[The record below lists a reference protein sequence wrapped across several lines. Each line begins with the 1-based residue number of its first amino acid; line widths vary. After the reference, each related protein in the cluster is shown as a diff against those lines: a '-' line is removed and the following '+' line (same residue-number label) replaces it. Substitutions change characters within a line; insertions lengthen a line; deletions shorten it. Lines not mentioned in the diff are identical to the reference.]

1 MDEDD
6 LAGFDEAYSF
16 DDFGEGE
23 AFGTGDMAPTTT
35 VSMDSS
41 DEGENIGDFNTL
53 SRSSYD
59 AMRGATPTNPYP
71 ESFFSKLLGA
81 DKVHYTNILGG
92 GEAGLKR
99 IAEINDLRFRQATG
113 LPSLATGQPY
123 QAGDFYIGQP
133 TAMGEVKPIPTATD
147 TLLNFLPGGGILNAF
162 LSQKG
167 LPEGS
172 KEYQDL
178 MAEEA
183 KSVNDPTIFDNVT
196 SFVRS
201 ITGLG
206 PKDSGASL
214 AASPMGDGQM
224 RVPDLRVFD
233 AFGTTEAERA
243 DTREEEPIIEI
254 KSIKELAD
262 ETKRRNAI
270 NAVKD
275 MFQRNKPQIR
285 QRVGKTADLSQT
297 FRNMG
302 DEMNQF
308 IGADGKKIGEGNLR
322 VFPDIE
328 KNRLQLQ
335 YELPVSNYMDR
346 FFG

>member
-16 DDFGEGE
+16 DDFGKDE

-35 VSMDSS
+35 VSMGSD
-41 DEGENIGDFNTL
+41 DEGENIGDFSTL
-53 SRSSYD
+53 SRASYD
-59 AMRGATPTNPYP
+59 AMRGATATNPFP
-71 ESFFSKLLGA
+71 ESFFSKLFGA
-81 DKVHYTNILGG
+81 ENVNYTNILGG
-92 GEAGLKR
+92 GQAGLNR
-99 IAEINDLRFRQATG
+99 IAEINNLRFRQATG

-133 TAMGEVKPIPTATD
+133 TAMGEVKPIPSATD

-162 LSQKG
+162 IPQKG

-183 KSVNDPTIFDNVT
+183 KSANDPTVFDNVQ

-214 AASPMGDGQM
+214 AASPTGDGQM

-233 AFGTTEAERA
+233 DFGTTEAERA

-254 KSIKELAD
+254 KSIQELAD
-262 ETKRRNAI
+262 ERRRKNILNARQDALDKI
-270 NAVKD
+270 SN
-275 MFQRNKPQIR
+275 MFQ
-285 QRVGKTADLSQT
+285 
-297 FRNMG
+297 
-302 DEMNQF
+302 
-308 IGADGKKIGEGNLR
+308 
-322 VFPDIE
+322 
-328 KNRLQLQ
+328 NR
-335 YELPVSNYMDR
+335 
-346 FFG
+346 

>member
-16 DDFGEGE
+16 DDFGKDE

-35 VSMDSS
+35 VSMGSD
-41 DEGENIGDFNTL
+41 DEGENIGDFSTL
-53 SRSSYD
+53 SRASYD
-59 AMRGATPTNPYP
+59 AMRGATATNPYP
-71 ESFFSKLLGA
+71 ESFFSKLFGA
-81 DKVHYTNILGG
+81 ENVNYTNILGG
-92 GEAGLKR
+92 GQAGLNR
-99 IAEINDLRFRQATG
+99 IAEINNLRFRQATG

-133 TAMGEVKPIPTATD
+133 TQMGVVKPIPSATD

-162 LSQKG
+162 IPQKG

-183 KSVNDPTIFDNVT
+183 KSANDPTVFDNVQ

-214 AASPMGDGQM
+214 AASPTGDGQM

-233 AFGTTEAERA
+233 DFGTTEAERA

-254 KSIKELAD
+254 KSIQELAD
-262 ETKRRNAI
+262 ERRRKNILNARQDALDKI
-270 NAVKD
+270 SN
-275 MFQRNKPQIR
+275 MFQ
-285 QRVGKTADLSQT
+285 
-297 FRNMG
+297 
-302 DEMNQF
+302 
-308 IGADGKKIGEGNLR
+308 
-322 VFPDIE
+322 
-328 KNRLQLQ
+328 NR
-335 YELPVSNYMDR
+335 
-346 FFG
+346 

>member
-1 MDEDD
+1 VDEDD

-16 DDFGEGE
+16 DDFGKDE

-35 VSMDSS
+35 VSMGSD
-41 DEGENIGDFNTL
+41 DEGENIGDFSTL
-53 SRSSYD
+53 SRASYD
-59 AMRGATPTNPYP
+59 AMRGATATNPFP
-71 ESFFSKLLGA
+71 ESFFSKLFGA
-81 DKVHYTNILGG
+81 ENVNYTNILGG
-92 GEAGLKR
+92 GQAGLNR
-99 IAEINDLRFRQATG
+99 IAEINNLRFRQATG

-133 TAMGEVKPIPTATD
+133 TAMGEVKPIPSATD

-162 LSQKG
+162 IPQKG

-183 KSVNDPTIFDNVT
+183 KSANDPTVFDNVQ

-214 AASPMGDGQM
+214 AASPTGDGQM

-233 AFGTTEAERA
+233 DFGTTEAERA

-254 KSIKELAD
+254 KSIQELAD
-262 ETKRRNAI
+262 ERRRKNILNARQDALDKI
-270 NAVKD
+270 SN
-275 MFQRNKPQIR
+275 MFQ
-285 QRVGKTADLSQT
+285 
-297 FRNMG
+297 
-302 DEMNQF
+302 
-308 IGADGKKIGEGNLR
+308 
-322 VFPDIE
+322 
-328 KNRLQLQ
+328 NR
-335 YELPVSNYMDR
+335 
-346 FFG
+346 

>member
-16 DDFGEGE
+16 DDFGKDE

-35 VSMDSS
+35 VSMGSD
-41 DEGENIGDFNTL
+41 DEGENIGDFSTL
-53 SRSSYD
+53 SRASYD
-59 AMRGATPTNPYP
+59 AMRGATATNPFP
-71 ESFFSKLLGA
+71 ESFFSKLFGA
-81 DKVHYTNILGG
+81 ENVNYTNILGG
-92 GEAGLKR
+92 GQAGLNR
-99 IAEINDLRFRQATG
+99 IAEINNLRFRQATG

-133 TAMGEVKPIPTATD
+133 TQMGVVKPIPSATD

-162 LSQKG
+162 IPQKG

-183 KSVNDPTIFDNVT
+183 KSANDPTVFDNVQ

-214 AASPMGDGQM
+214 AASPTGDGQM

-233 AFGTTEAERA
+233 DFGTTEAERA

-254 KSIKELAD
+254 KSIQELAD
-262 ETKRRNAI
+262 ERRRKNILNARQDALDKI
-270 NAVKD
+270 SN
-275 MFQRNKPQIR
+275 MFQ
-285 QRVGKTADLSQT
+285 
-297 FRNMG
+297 
-302 DEMNQF
+302 
-308 IGADGKKIGEGNLR
+308 
-322 VFPDIE
+322 
-328 KNRLQLQ
+328 NR
-335 YELPVSNYMDR
+335 
-346 FFG
+346 

>member
-16 DDFGEGE
+16 DDFGKDE

-35 VSMDSS
+35 VSMGSD
-41 DEGENIGDFNTL
+41 DEGENIGDFSTL
-53 SRSSYD
+53 SRASYD
-59 AMRGATPTNPYP
+59 AMRGATATNPFP
-71 ESFFSKLLGA
+71 ESFFSKLFGA
-81 DKVHYTNILGG
+81 ENVDYTDILGG
-92 GEAGLKR
+92 GQAGLNR
-99 IAEINDLRFRQATG
+99 IAEINNLRFRQATG

-133 TAMGEVKPIPTATD
+133 TAMGEVKPIPSATD

-162 LSQKG
+162 IPQKG

-183 KSVNDPTIFDNVT
+183 KSANDPTVFDNVQ

-214 AASPMGDGQM
+214 AASPTGDGQM

-233 AFGTTEAERA
+233 DFGTTEAERA

-254 KSIKELAD
+254 KSIQELAD
-262 ETKRRNAI
+262 ERRRKNILNARQDALDKI
-270 NAVKD
+270 SN
-275 MFQRNKPQIR
+275 MFQ
-285 QRVGKTADLSQT
+285 
-297 FRNMG
+297 
-302 DEMNQF
+302 
-308 IGADGKKIGEGNLR
+308 
-322 VFPDIE
+322 
-328 KNRLQLQ
+328 NR
-335 YELPVSNYMDR
+335 
-346 FFG
+346 

>member
-16 DDFGEGE
+16 DDFGKDE

-35 VSMDSS
+35 VSMGSD
-41 DEGENIGDFNTL
+41 DEGENIGDFSTL
-53 SRSSYD
+53 SRASYD
-59 AMRGATPTNPYP
+59 AMRGATATNPYP
-71 ESFFSKLLGA
+71 ESFFSKLFGA
-81 DKVHYTNILGG
+81 ENVNYTNILGG
-92 GEAGLKR
+92 GQAGLNR
-99 IAEINDLRFRQATG
+99 IAEINNLRFRQATG

-133 TAMGEVKPIPTATD
+133 TAMGEVKPIPSATD

-162 LSQKG
+162 IPQKG

-183 KSVNDPTIFDNVT
+183 KSANDPTVFDNVQ

-214 AASPMGDGQM
+214 AASPTGDGQM

-233 AFGTTEAERA
+233 DFGTTEAERA

-254 KSIKELAD
+254 KSIQELAD
-262 ETKRRNAI
+262 ERRRKNILNARQDALDKI
-270 NAVKD
+270 SN
-275 MFQRNKPQIR
+275 MFQ
-285 QRVGKTADLSQT
+285 
-297 FRNMG
+297 
-302 DEMNQF
+302 
-308 IGADGKKIGEGNLR
+308 
-322 VFPDIE
+322 
-328 KNRLQLQ
+328 NR
-335 YELPVSNYMDR
+335 
-346 FFG
+346 

>member
-16 DDFGEGE
+16 DDFGKDE

-35 VSMDSS
+35 VSMGSD
-41 DEGENIGDFNTL
+41 DEGENIGDFSTL
-53 SRSSYD
+53 SRASYD
-59 AMRGATPTNPYP
+59 AMRGATATNPYP
-71 ESFFSKLLGA
+71 ESFFSKLFGA
-81 DKVHYTNILGG
+81 ENVDYTDILGG
-92 GEAGLKR
+92 GQAGLNR
-99 IAEINDLRFRQATG
+99 IAEINNLRFRQATG

-133 TAMGEVKPIPTATD
+133 TAMGEVKPIPSATD

-162 LSQKG
+162 IPQKG

-183 KSVNDPTIFDNVT
+183 KSANDPTVFDNVQ

-214 AASPMGDGQM
+214 AASPTGDGQM

-233 AFGTTEAERA
+233 DFGTTEAERA

-254 KSIKELAD
+254 KSIQELAD
-262 ETKRRNAI
+262 ERRRKNILNARQDALDKI
-270 NAVKD
+270 SN
-275 MFQRNKPQIR
+275 MFQ
-285 QRVGKTADLSQT
+285 
-297 FRNMG
+297 
-302 DEMNQF
+302 
-308 IGADGKKIGEGNLR
+308 
-322 VFPDIE
+322 
-328 KNRLQLQ
+328 NR
-335 YELPVSNYMDR
+335 
-346 FFG
+346 